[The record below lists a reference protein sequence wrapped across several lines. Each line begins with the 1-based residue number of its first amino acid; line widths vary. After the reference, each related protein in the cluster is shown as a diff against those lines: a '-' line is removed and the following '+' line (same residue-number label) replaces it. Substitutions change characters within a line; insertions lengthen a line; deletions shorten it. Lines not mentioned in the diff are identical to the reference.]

1 MDGEP
6 PIALVRRL
14 EEALEGEA
22 PDQIIF
28 SMGLILGR
36 VIAYFALPEDH
47 DEVLEACENAIR
59 VGIRESDVKP
69 TDRH

>member
-6 PIALVRRL
+6 PILLIRRL
-14 EEALEGEA
+14 EAALEGEA

-28 SMGLILGR
+28 SMGLVLGR

-59 VGIRESDVKP
+59 VGIREDAIEPK
-69 TDRH
+69 DRH